1 MTLNWFQIIASTIA
15 ITFGLFSIF
24 LTIISVASARHEAE
38 KMTRAV
44 KDEALRSAFA
54 SSDIAK
60 LGRFLRDSMEQ
71 ISVFQ
76 YVNSSAVADRTDKFL
91 KHLADQ
97 VSLEPTLEVASTEDA
112 TQIARA
118 PGEEFQQAYR
128 EMLYGELWNTL
139 ARLRRLLETELRTI
153 AQRYN
158 LSGLETRTVGTV
170 VTLLQRMQVIPANV
184 ATILREILSVCNRG
198 IHGLDVSA
206 ADAERAINLASD
218 VFAVLQRLA
227 SGSEVP

>member
-1 MTLNWFQIIASTIA
+1 
-15 ITFGLFSIF
+15 
-24 LTIISVASARHEAE
+24 
-38 KMTRAV
+38 
-44 KDEALRSAFA
+44 
-54 SSDIAK
+54 
-60 LGRFLRDSMEQ
+60 MEQ

-97 VSLEPTLEVASTEDA
+97 VSLEPTLEVASAEDA

-118 PGEEFQQAYR
+118 PGEEVQQAYR